1 MGITLRVLLI
11 ISSICVFLFAIKK
24 IKQSKLK
31 VEDSIIWIIGAIL
44 LILAS
49 IFVNAVSWISSK
61 LGFISPSNC
70 VFAIIILFLLI
81 VNFGYSLKFSILNE
95 KIKNLNH
102 YIALKEHEEKR
113 NHHHSSD
120 RSRSIDAF
128 RMGQELVQ
136 RHGIEAGSR

>member
-11 ISSICVFLFAIKK
+11 TGSICVFLFAIRK

-102 YIALKEHEEKR
+102 YIALKEYEEKK
-113 NHHHSSD
+113 
-120 RSRSIDAF
+120 
-128 RMGQELVQ
+128 E
-136 RHGIEAGSR
+136 EEK

>member
-81 VNFGYSLKFSILNE
+81 VNFGYSLKFSILNRKNQKFKSLYSIKRIRRKKE
-95 KIKNLNH
+95 RGKIS
-102 YIALKEHEEKR
+102 E
-113 NHHHSSD
+113 
-120 RSRSIDAF
+120 SI
-128 RMGQELVQ
+128 
-136 RHGIEAGSR
+136 